1 MHVLHWQ
8 LQSLGGVFSILQIEQ
23 FEQDLAHMD
32 MKKKGTDQH
41 WCIQEQV
48 KCVQANMYFASSC
61 NTYNSQVVANQ
72 GSVLTSSLK

>member
-32 MKKKGTDQH
+32 MKKR
-41 WCIQEQV
+41 E
-48 KCVQANMYFASSC
+48 
-61 NTYNSQVVANQ
+61 
-72 GSVLTSSLK
+72 LTSTGAYKNK